1 LSHNRLVDATPGQT
15 TSKSIDPVRKSS
27 SENISMNRLHRKVAV
42 ITGAGAGI
50 GRATA
55 ELFAEEG
62 CAVVI
67 AERDLASGREATERI
82 KQAGGRAHFVHSDVA
97 DETSCARMAA
107 EAEATFGTIN
117 ILVNNAAIFI
127 LRGIDATPDEWRQ
140 MLDVNVMGP
149 ALVAKHV
156 VPAIRRAGGGAIVN
170 LASISSFIAQ
180 PNFVTYN
187 TTKAA
192 ILGMTRCM
200 AMDLAPENIRVND
213 VCPGVVW
220 TQIVERQANAMGL
233 DRAAADVHPQWAGA
247 QLIQR
252 CADPREIA
260 HAILFL
266 ASDDASFITGAHLM
280 ADGGNTAK

>member
-1 LSHNRLVDATPGQT
+1 
-15 TSKSIDPVRKSS
+15 
-27 SENISMNRLHRKVAV
+27 MNRLQGKVAV
-42 ITGAGAGI
+42 VTGAGTGI
-50 GRATA
+50 GFATA
-55 ELFAEEG
+55 VLFAENG
-62 CAVVI
+62 ARVVI
-67 AERDLASGREATERI
+67 AERDLASGKEAADRI
-82 KQAGGRAHFVHSDVA
+82 QQAGGQALFLHTDVA
-97 DETSCARMAA
+97 DEPSCARMASESVA
-107 EAEATFGTIN
+107 AFGAIQ

-127 LRGIDATPDEWRQ
+127 LKGIDATPEEWRQ

-149 ALVAKHV
+149 ALIAKHV

-200 AMDLAPENIRVND
+200 AMDLVADNIRVNS

-220 TQIVERQANAMGL
+220 TQIVERQAQAMGL

-247 QLIQR
+247 QLIKR

-260 HAILFL
+260 QAILFL
-266 ASDDASFITGAHLM
+266 ASDDASFITGSHLM
-280 ADGGNTAK
+280 VDGGYTAK

>member
-1 LSHNRLVDATPGQT
+1 
-15 TSKSIDPVRKSS
+15 
-27 SENISMNRLHRKVAV
+27 MNRLLGKVAV
-42 ITGAGAGI
+42 VTGAGTGI
-50 GRATA
+50 GFATA
-55 ELFAEEG
+55 ALFAEHG
-62 CAVVI
+62 ARVVI
-67 AERDLASGREATERI
+67 AERDGSSGQEAANRI
-82 KQAGGRAHFVHSDVA
+82 QQAGGQALFLRTDVA
-97 DETSCARMAA
+97 DEASCARMASESVA
-107 EAEATFGTIN
+107 ALGAIH

-127 LRGIDATPDEWRQ
+127 LRGIDATPEDWRQ

-180 PNFVTYN
+180 PNYVTYN

-200 AMDLAPENIRVND
+200 AMDLVGDNIRVNA

-220 TQIVERQANAMGL
+220 TQIVERQAQAMGL

-247 QLIQR
+247 QLIKR

-260 HAILFL
+260 QAILFL
-266 ASDDASFITGAHLM
+266 ASDEASFITGSHLM
-280 ADGGNTAK
+280 VDGGYTAK

>member
-1 LSHNRLVDATPGQT
+1 
-15 TSKSIDPVRKSS
+15 
-27 SENISMNRLHRKVAV
+27 MNRLLGKVAV
-42 ITGAGAGI
+42 VTGAGTGI
-50 GRATA
+50 GFATA
-55 ELFAEEG
+55 ALFAENG
-62 CAVVI
+62 ARVVI
-67 AERDLASGREATERI
+67 AERDEASGKEAADRVR
-82 KQAGGRAHFVHSDVA
+82 QAGGDALFVPTDVA
-97 DETSCARMAA
+97 EEASCARMASA
-107 EAEATFGTIN
+107 AVAAFGAIH
-117 ILVNNAAIFI
+117 ILINNAAIFI
-127 LRGIDATPDEWRQ
+127 LRGIDATPEDWRQ

-200 AMDLAPENIRVND
+200 AMDLVEDNIRVNS

-220 TQIVERQANAMGL
+220 TQIVERQAQAMGL

-266 ASDDASFITGAHLM
+266 ASDEASFVTGSHLM
-280 ADGGNTAK
+280 VDGGYTAK

>member
-1 LSHNRLVDATPGQT
+1 
-15 TSKSIDPVRKSS
+15 
-27 SENISMNRLHRKVAV
+27 MNRLKAKVAV

-55 ELFAEEG
+55 DLFAEEG
-62 CAVVI
+62 ATVVI
-67 AERDLASGREATERI
+67 AERDESTGRAAAQQI
-82 KQAGGRAHFVHSDVA
+82 KQAGGKALFVRTDVSDEA
-97 DETSCARMAA
+97 SAAQMAA
-107 EAEATFGTIN
+107 EAVAAFGAVHV
-117 ILVNNAAIFI
+117 LVNNAAIFI
-127 LRGIDATPDEWRQ
+127 LKGIDATPEEWRP
-140 MLDVNVMGP
+140 MLDINIMGP

-156 VPAIRRAGGGAIVN
+156 VPAIRRSGGGSIVN

-180 PNFVTYN
+180 PNYVTYN

-200 AMDLAPENIRVND
+200 AMDLAPDNIRVNS

-220 TQIVERQANAMGL
+220 TQIVAIQAEAMGL

-247 QLIQR
+247 QLIKR
-252 CADPREIA
+252 CAEPREIA

-266 ASDDASFITGAHLM
+266 ASDDASFITGSHLM
-280 ADGGNTAK
+280 VDGGYTAK

>member
-1 LSHNRLVDATPGQT
+1 
-15 TSKSIDPVRKSS
+15 
-27 SENISMNRLHRKVAV
+27 MNRLNSKVAV

-55 ELFAEEG
+55 ALFAEEG
-62 CAVVI
+62 AAVVI
-67 AERDLASGREATERI
+67 AERDESTGRAAAEDIERS
-82 KQAGGRAHFVHSDVA
+82 GGRALFVRTDVSDEV
-97 DETSCARMAA
+97 SVARMAA
-107 EAEATFGTIN
+107 QAVASLGAIH

-127 LRGIDATPDEWRQ
+127 LKGIDATPEEWRP
-140 MLDVNVMGP
+140 MLDINIMGP

-156 VPAIRRAGGGAIVN
+156 VPAIRRSGGGSIVN

-180 PNFVTYN
+180 PNYVTYN

-200 AMDLAPENIRVND
+200 AMDLASDNIRVNS

-220 TQIVERQANAMGL
+220 TQIVERQARDMGL
-233 DRAAADVHPQWAGA
+233 DRAAADIHPEWAGV
-247 QLIQR
+247 QLIKR
-252 CADPREIA
+252 CAEPREIA

-266 ASDDASFITGAHLM
+266 ASEDASFITGSHLM
-280 ADGGNTAK
+280 ADGGYTAK

>member
-1 LSHNRLVDATPGQT
+1 
-15 TSKSIDPVRKSS
+15 
-27 SENISMNRLHRKVAV
+27 MNRLKGKVAV
-42 ITGAGAGI
+42 VTGAGAGI

-55 ELFAEEG
+55 ELFVEEG
-62 CAVVI
+62 AAVVI
-67 AERDLASGREATERI
+67 AERDESTGSDAADLFKR
-82 KQAGGRAHFVHSDVA
+82 AGGKALFVRTDVSDEASVKH
-97 DETSCARMAA
+97 MAA
-107 EAEATFGTIN
+107 EAVSNFGAIHV
-117 ILVNNAAIFI
+117 LVNNAAIFI
-127 LRGIDATPDEWRQ
+127 LKGIDATPEEWRP
-140 MLDVNVMGP
+140 MLDINIMGP

-156 VPAIRRAGGGAIVN
+156 VPAIRAAGGGSIVN

-180 PNFVTYN
+180 PNYVTYN

-200 AMDLAPENIRVND
+200 AMDLAPHNIRVNS

-220 TQIVERQANAMGL
+220 TQIVEKQARAMGL
-233 DRAAADVHPQWAGA
+233 DKAAADVHPQWAGA

-266 ASDDASFITGAHLM
+266 ASDDASFITGSHLM
-280 ADGGNTAK
+280 ADGGYTAK

>member
-1 LSHNRLVDATPGQT
+1 
-15 TSKSIDPVRKSS
+15 
-27 SENISMNRLHRKVAV
+27 MNRLPGKVAV

-62 CAVVI
+62 ASIVI
-67 AERDLASGREATERI
+67 AERDESSGREAAAQI
-82 KQAGGRAHFVHSDVA
+82 KKAGGKALFVQTDVA
-97 DETSCARMAA
+97 DESSAARMAS
-107 EAEATFGTIN
+107 EAVAAFGAIH

-127 LRGIDATPDEWRQ
+127 LRGIDATPEEWRS

-156 VPAIRRAGGGAIVN
+156 VPAIRKAGGGSVVN

-180 PNFVTYN
+180 PNYVTYN
-187 TTKAA
+187 TTKTA

-200 AMDLAPENIRVND
+200 AMDLAADNIRVNS

-220 TQIVERQANAMGL
+220 TQIVERQAHAMGL

-252 CADPREIA
+252 CAEPREIA
-260 HAILFL
+260 QAILFL
-266 ASDDASFITGAHLM
+266 ASDESSFVTGSHLM
-280 ADGGNTAK
+280 VDGGYTAK

>member
-1 LSHNRLVDATPGQT
+1 
-15 TSKSIDPVRKSS
+15 
-27 SENISMNRLHRKVAV
+27 MNRLKGKIAV

-62 CAVVI
+62 AAVVI
-67 AERDLASGREATERI
+67 AERDDSTGRDTEEHI
-82 KQAGGRAHFVHSDVA
+82 KKAGGRALFVRTDVSDEPSVKQ
-97 DETSCARMAA
+97 MAA
-107 EAEATFGTIN
+107 QAVAAFGSIQ

-127 LRGIDATPDEWRQ
+127 LKGIDATPEEWRP
-140 MLDVNVMGP
+140 MLDINIMGP

-156 VPAIRRAGGGAIVN
+156 VPPIRRSGGGSIIN

-180 PNFVTYN
+180 PNYVTYN

-200 AMDLAPENIRVND
+200 AMDLAPDNIRVNS

-220 TQIVERQANAMGL
+220 TQIVEKQAHAMGL
-233 DRAAADVHPQWAGA
+233 DKAAADVHPQWAGA

-266 ASDDASFITGAHLM
+266 ASDDASFITCSHLM
-280 ADGGNTAK
+280 ADGGYTAR

>member
-1 LSHNRLVDATPGQT
+1 
-15 TSKSIDPVRKSS
+15 
-27 SENISMNRLHRKVAV
+27 MNRLKAKVAV

-55 ELFAEEG
+55 DLFAEEG
-62 CAVVI
+62 ASVVI
-67 AERDLASGREATERI
+67 AERDESTGRAAAQEI
-82 KQAGGRAHFVHSDVA
+82 NQAGGKALFVQTDVSDEASV
-97 DETSCARMAA
+97 THMAA
-107 EAEATFGTIN
+107 QAVAAFGAVHV
-117 ILVNNAAIFI
+117 LVNNAAIFI
-127 LRGIDATPDEWRQ
+127 LKGIDATPQEWRP
-140 MLDVNVMGP
+140 MLDINIMGP

-156 VPAIRRAGGGAIVN
+156 VPAIRRSGGGSIVN

-200 AMDLAPENIRVND
+200 AMDLADDNIRVNS

-220 TQIVERQANAMGL
+220 TQIVERQAKDMGL

-247 QLIQR
+247 QLIKR
-252 CADPREIA
+252 CADPREIG

-266 ASDDASFITGAHLM
+266 ASDDASFITGSHLM
-280 ADGGNTAK
+280 VDGGYTAK

>member
-1 LSHNRLVDATPGQT
+1 
-15 TSKSIDPVRKSS
+15 
-27 SENISMNRLHRKVAV
+27 MNRLDAKVAV

-62 CAVVI
+62 AAVVI
-67 AERDLASGREATERI
+67 AERDESTGREAAERI
-82 KQAGGRAHFVHSDVA
+82 KQAGGEALFVQTDVA
-97 DETSCARMAA
+97 DESSCERMAA
-107 EAEATFGTIN
+107 EAVAAFGAIH

-156 VPAIRRAGGGAIVN
+156 VPAIRQAGGGAIVN

-200 AMDLAPENIRVND
+200 AMDLARRQH
-213 VCPGVVW
+213 PGQRCLPRRGVDP
-220 TQIVERQANAMGL
+220 
-233 DRAAADVHPQWAGA
+233 DRRTSGPGHGA
-247 QLIQR
+247 RPRGGRRPSPVGRRQLIQR

-266 ASDDASFITGAHLM
+266 ASDEASFITGSHLM
-280 ADGGNTAK
+280 VDGGYTAK

>member
-1 LSHNRLVDATPGQT
+1 
-15 TSKSIDPVRKSS
+15 
-27 SENISMNRLHRKVAV
+27 MNRLNGKVAV

-62 CAVVI
+62 AAVVI
-67 AERDLASGREATERI
+67 AERDEATGEDAAERI
-82 KQAGGRAHFVHSDVA
+82 KQSGGKALFVRTDVA
-97 DETSCARMAA
+97 DEPSVARMAA
-107 EAEATFGTIN
+107 EAVGAFGAIH

-127 LRGIDATPDEWRQ
+127 LRGIEATPEEWRQ
-140 MLDVNVMGP
+140 ILDVNVMGP

-156 VPAIRRAGGGAIVN
+156 VPAIRKAGGGAIVN

-180 PNFVTYN
+180 PNYVTYN
-187 TTKAA
+187 TTKTA

-200 AMDLAPENIRVND
+200 AMDLAPDHIRVNAI
-213 VCPGVVW
+213 CPGVVW
-220 TQIVERQANAMGL
+220 TQIVERQAVAMGL

-252 CADPREIA
+252 CAEPREIA
-260 HAILFL
+260 YAILFL
-266 ASDDASFITGAHLM
+266 ASDEASFITGTHLM
-280 ADGGNTAK
+280 VDAGYTAR

>member
-1 LSHNRLVDATPGQT
+1 MKRLAG
-15 TSKSIDPVRKSS
+15 
-27 SENISMNRLHRKVAV
+27 KVAV
-42 ITGAGAGI
+42 ITGAGTGI

-62 CAVVI
+62 AAVVI
-67 AERDLASGREATERI
+67 AERDETTGREAQEAITR
-82 KQAGGRAHFVHSDVA
+82 AGGRALFVRTDVA
-97 DETSCARMAA
+97 DEATVERMAA
-107 EAEATFGTIN
+107 EAVAAFGGVN

-127 LRGIDATPDEWRQ
+127 LRGIDATVDEWRQ

-149 ALVAKHV
+149 SLVAKHV

-180 PNFVTYN
+180 PNYVTYN

-200 AMDLAPENIRVND
+200 AMDLAADNIRVNA

-220 TQIVERQANAMGL
+220 TQIVEKQAHAMGL

-252 CADPREIA
+252 CAEPREIA
-260 HAILFL
+260 YAILFL
-266 ASDDASFITGAHLM
+266 ASDEASFITGTPLM
-280 ADGGNTAK
+280 VNAGYTAR

>member
-1 LSHNRLVDATPGQT
+1 
-15 TSKSIDPVRKSS
+15 
-27 SENISMNRLHRKVAV
+27 MNRLQGKIAV

-62 CAVVI
+62 AAVVI
-67 AERDLASGREATERI
+67 AERDESTGRDAEVHI
-82 KQAGGRAHFVHSDVA
+82 KKAGGRALFVQTDVSDEPSVKQ
-97 DETSCARMAA
+97 MAA
-107 EAEATFGTIN
+107 QAVAAFGSIQ

-127 LRGIDATPDEWRQ
+127 LKGIDATPEEWRP
-140 MLDVNVMGP
+140 MLDINIMGP

-156 VPAIRRAGGGAIVN
+156 VPPIRRSGGGSIIN

-180 PNFVTYN
+180 PNYVTYN

-200 AMDLAPENIRVND
+200 AMDLAPDNIRVNS

-220 TQIVERQANAMGL
+220 TQIVEKQAHAMGL
-233 DRAAADVHPQWAGA
+233 DKAAADVHPQWAGA

-266 ASDDASFITGAHLM
+266 ASDDASFITGSHLM
-280 ADGGNTAK
+280 ADGGYTAR